1 MENLSFVQWNWA
13 DLNAHGVGTELQEYL
28 NANGVTKDELVL
40 ELEKHPTSTVE
51 ASIAAVLDRKAKE
64 AQAPVAEEVAPE
76 VVEEAPAV
84 EEANPVSEEDSKL
97 PSEDSAAE

>member
-1 MENLSFVQWNWA
+1 MENLSFVQWTWTE
-13 DLNAHGVGTELQEYL
+13 LNAHGVGTELQEYL

-40 ELEKHPTSTVE
+40 EMEKHPTATVE
-51 ASIAAVLDRKAKE
+51 VSIAAVLDAKAK

-97 PSEDSAAE
+97 PSADSAAE

>member
-40 ELEKHPTSTVE
+40 EMEKHPTATVE
-51 ASIAAVLDRKAKE
+51 VSIAAVLDAKAK
-64 AQAPVAEEVAPE
+64 AQVVEAPVVEEVAP
-76 VVEEAPAV
+76 
-84 EEANPVSEEDSKL
+84 VSEEASKL
-97 PSEDSAAE
+97 PSEDSATE

>member
-40 ELEKHPTSTVE
+40 EMEKHPTATVE
-51 ASIAAVLDRKAKE
+51 VSIAAVLDAKAK
-64 AQAPVAEEVAPE
+64 AQAVEVAPE
-76 VVEEAPAV
+76 VVEEVPAV
-84 EEANPVSEEDSKL
+84 EAEAPVSEEASKL
-97 PSEDSAAE
+97 PSEGTVSE